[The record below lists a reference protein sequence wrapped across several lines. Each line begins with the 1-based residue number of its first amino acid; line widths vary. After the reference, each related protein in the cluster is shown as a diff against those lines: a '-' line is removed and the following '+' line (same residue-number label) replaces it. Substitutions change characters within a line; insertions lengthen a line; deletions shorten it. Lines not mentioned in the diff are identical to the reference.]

1 MSSVATLPE
10 VTLDLDGQSL
20 AQNVLDA
27 LTEVRVQQAL
37 SAPSLC
43 ELTFELGRDPSP
55 GLMSISTGSHLRLTV
70 APGASLLFDGEV
82 TAIEYAYEPACQRVI
97 RVRSYDV
104 LHRLRKRQPV
114 RVHVQITPAD
124 LSRELVGDLSLS
136 VQADEPGPKIPRIIQ
151 HRQSDLEM
159 LVDVTRRVGLYLTL
173 RDDVLHLITLGGIG
187 DPLPLELGDS
197 LLEARVE
204 VNAEHACRSVTARG
218 WDSTRVEEH
227 QGRSDQAR
235 SGRNILAEAAPG
247 SFGEDGA
254 RNLAGEAF
262 PDDVHAEAVAQA
274 ELDLRAAREVT
285 FWGVVEGNTDLMPG
299 TRVKVSGIASPLEG
313 QYALT
318 TVTHLFNR
326 RSGFTSEISTAPP
339 IFAGRPKPASATWG
353 KVTRVDDPE
362 HFGRVQVSLPA
373 LGEVETDWM
382 GVLAAGAGTGKGFVA
397 MPDVG
402 DQVLVLLLDGDPANG
417 VVLGGLFGLHG
428 PEDYGVEGSGIR
440 RYTLATPG
448 GQKIRLDDTG
458 QSLRMEN
465 KGGSFIEMSP
475 EKVCLH
481 SAVKL
486 EIEAP
491 GQEVVI
497 TGQTIDFRKG

>member
-1 MSSVATLPE
+1 
-10 VTLDLDGQSL
+10 
-20 AQNVLDA
+20 
-27 LTEVRVQQAL
+27 
-37 SAPSLC
+37 
-43 ELTFELGRDPSP
+43 
-55 GLMSISTGSHLRLTV
+55 
-70 APGASLLFDGEV
+70 
-82 TAIEYAYEPACQRVI
+82 
-97 RVRSYDV
+97 
-104 LHRLRKRQPV
+104 
-114 RVHVQITPAD
+114 
-124 LSRELVGDLSLS
+124 
-136 VQADEPGPKIPRIIQ
+136 
-151 HRQSDLEM
+151 
-159 LVDVTRRVGLYLTL
+159 
-173 RDDVLHLITLGGIG
+173 
-187 DPLPLELGDS
+187 
-197 LLEARVE
+197 
-204 VNAEHACRSVTARG
+204 
-218 WDSTRVEEH
+218 
-227 QGRSDQAR
+227 
-235 SGRNILAEAAPG
+235 
-247 SFGEDGA
+247 
-254 RNLAGEAF
+254 
-262 PDDVHAEAVAQA
+262 
-274 ELDLRAAREVT
+274 
-285 FWGVVEGNTDLMPG
+285 
-299 TRVKVSGIASPLEG
+299 VKVSGIASPLEG